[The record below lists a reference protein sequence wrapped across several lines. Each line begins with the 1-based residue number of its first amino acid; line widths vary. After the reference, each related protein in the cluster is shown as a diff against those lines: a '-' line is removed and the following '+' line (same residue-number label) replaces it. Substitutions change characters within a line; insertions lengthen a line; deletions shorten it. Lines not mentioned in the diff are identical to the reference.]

1 MHIKFNKIPSKL
13 PIIFQQHQQKY
24 LSQVKTLT
32 AINIIL
38 GLYLI
43 PAKVQAQNI
52 TPANDGTGT
61 TVNTQDN
68 NINISGGSLSSDKA
82 NLFHSFSKFGLD
94 ANQTANFLSQPS
106 IQNILGRVT
115 GGEASIIN
123 GIIRVSG
130 GNSNLYLINPAGI
143 IFGANSSLNVPAS
156 FTATTATRLGFGN
169 NNWLN
174 AVGTNDY
181 SQLIGTPNSFAFDS
195 SVASAIFNQG
205 NLAVPSGNNLSLF
218 GGTVVSPGTLSAPGG
233 NITIAAV
240 PGSSLLKL
248 SMAGNPLSLEIQP
261 LNATNNNLV
270 SNSLPALLTGGGVGN
285 ASGLQIENGTV
296 KLTGSGLNVSNG
308 DVVTTNII
316 DPNAVTLK
324 ANAVTIQAI
333 GNIKT
338 QDITTT
344 DSFTGLAG
352 PVSLTAGGNI
362 TTQDITTNDR
372 FTGLAGAVNLTAGGN
387 ITTDNIDASAFSRFE
402 TATAGAVNLTAGGNI
417 TTNNIDTSAALILG
431 TANAGAVNLIADG
444 NITVG
449 SINTSA
455 RSIDVDQIEFINANS
470 PNQAAML
477 LPNTP
482 PFAQGGNV
490 NLLANG
496 TVRVLGE
503 ILDNGQPTGNS
514 ILTSAFTQPGAVTI
528 QHDGGVNNVPFVV
541 GDANLNGTAAAI
553 NVSKISIVGNE
564 AATEKIIPDSDNS
577 QISPTSPIHIF
588 PVIPLGGRAE
598 GTPSLISINSVN
610 TPPTL
615 TDNYSVINTRQNRPI
630 TFTFG
635 SLNINTNDV
644 NNDVSQII
652 LDGILSG
659 SVTFQDGTPVT
670 SGTVL
675 NPNTVLVYTPQR
687 GSVGRVSAFTIK
699 ASDGVSE
706 SAPQSININ
715 ITRQPI
721 IIPPP
726 NPETDNPQPNPET
739 NNPPPLEPN
748 NPLNPATNNL
758 LNVDLTNVVDS
769 ETEEKKTAS
778 IPILEKNQSSLDA
791 ETDKDIFKIDAR
803 FTNQFARYLG
813 TGTPP
818 IKGIKEASEILVNIE
833 NATGV
838 KPALIYVS
846 FIPKTLKR
854 DVLPEQKLTPQDDD
868 VLELLVVTGK
878 GEPIRKVV
886 NVTRSQV
893 LAMSKQFTNNV
904 TQATLLNSYLTPAT
918 KLYNW
923 LIAPLKY
930 NLQARQINNLVFIV
944 DAGLRTMPI
953 AALYDGKQYLIENY
967 SVGLMPSLSLTDTQ
981 YIDIKKSEV
990 LGMGASQFMNQDPLP
1005 SVPSELTTITQKLWP
1020 GRVFLNEAFTLTNL
1034 KAQRQQKAFGIVHL
1048 ATHGEF
1054 NSGAPNNSYIQLW
1067 DTQLR
1072 MDQIR
1077 QLGWNNPPVEL
1088 VVLSACR
1095 TALGNEDAE
1104 LGFAGFAVQ
1113 AGTKSALASLWY
1125 VSDEGTLGLMTQFYE
1140 KLKQAPIKA
1149 EALRRAQVAML
1160 KGQVRIEMGRLRTAR
1175 GDVAL
1180 PPVLLEL
1187 GDRKLTHPYFWAA
1200 FTMIGNPW

>member
-1 MHIKFNKIPSKL
+1 MHIKVEKITSKL
-13 PIIFQQHQQKY
+13 PIIFQQNQAKA
-24 LSQVKTLT
+24 LSQVKILT

-52 TPANDGTGT
+52 TPANDSTGT
-61 TVNTQDN
+61 TVNSQGD
-68 NINISGGSLSSDKA
+68 ISGGKLSSDKS
-82 NLFHSFSKFGLD
+82 NLFHSFSKFELD

-143 IFGANSSLNVPAS
+143 IFGANAHLNVPAS
-156 FTATTATRLGFGN
+156 FTATTANRLGFGN

-174 AVGTNDY
+174 AVGSNNY
-181 SQLIGTPNSFAFDS
+181 SQLIGTPNSFAFDA
-195 SVASAIFNQG
+195 SVTSAIFNQG
-205 NLAVPSGNNLSLF
+205 NLAVPNGNNLSLF
-218 GGTVVSPGTLSAPGG
+218 GGAVVSTGTLSAPGG
-233 NITIAAV
+233 NVTIAAV
-240 PGSSLLKL
+240 PGSNLLKL

-261 LNATNNNLV
+261 LNSTNNLA
-270 SNSLPALLTGGGVGN
+270 SNSLPALLTGGDVGN
-285 ASGLQIENGTV
+285 ASGLQIANGEV
-296 KLTGSGLNVSNG
+296 KLTGSGLTISNG
-308 DVVTTNII
+308 DVVSTANIVAQ
-316 DPNAVTLK
+316 N
-324 ANAVTIQAI
+324 VTIQA
-333 GNIKT
+333 
-338 QDITTT
+338 
-344 DSFTGLAG
+344 A
-352 PVSLTAGGNI
+352 ANI
-362 TTQDITTNDR
+362 TTQDIITNDKS
-372 FTGLAGAVNLTAGGN
+372 TGLAGTVNLTAGDN
-387 ITTDNIDASAFSRFE
+387 ITTNNIDASAFSRFE
-402 TATAGAVNLTAGGNI
+402 TAMAGAVNLTAGGNI

-431 TANAGAVNLIADG
+431 TASAGAVNLIADG

-455 RSIDVDQIEFINANS
+455 ISIDVEQIELLNANS
-470 PNQAAML
+470 PNQAGIL

-496 TVRVLGE
+496 TVRVVGE
-503 ILDNGQPTGNS
+503 IIDNGQLTGNS
-514 ILTSAFTQPGAVTI
+514 ILTSAFTQPGAVKI
-528 QHDGGVNNVPFVV
+528 QHDGGVNNVPFIV
-541 GDANLNGTAAAI
+541 GDANLNGTKAAI
-553 NVSKISIVGNE
+553 NVSQVSLFNE
-564 AATEKIIPDSDNS
+564 NPTIENIILDSNNS
-577 QISPTSPIHIF
+577 QIAPTSPIHIF
-588 PVIPLGGRAE
+588 PVLPLGGRSE
-598 GTPSLISINSVN
+598 STPSLISINSVN
-610 TPPTL
+610 TPPIIL
-615 TDNYSVINTRQNRPI
+615 DNYSVINTRQNRPI

-652 LDGILSG
+652 FDGILSG
-659 SVTFQDGTPVT
+659 SVSFQDGTPVT

-675 NPNTVLVYTPQR
+675 SANTVLVYTPQR
-687 GSVGRVSAFTIK
+687 GSVGKIPAFNIK

-721 IIPPP
+721 IITPP
-726 NPETDNPQPNPET
+726 NPDTDNPSPNPET
-739 NNPPPLEPN
+739 NNSPPVETN
-748 NPLNPATNNL
+748 NSFHSGTNNL
-758 LNVDLTNVVDS
+758 LNIDLTNNVVNS
-769 ETEEKKTAS
+769 ETEEKKMAS
-778 IPILEKNQSSLDA
+778 IPIVEKDQSLLDVDI
-791 ETDKDIFKIDAR
+791 DKEIAKIDAR
-803 FTNQFARYLG
+803 FTNQFAQYLG
-813 TGTPP
+813 TATPP

-833 NATGV
+833 NSTGV

-854 DVLPEQKLTPQDDD
+854 NVLPEQKLTPQADDI
-868 VLELLVVTGK
+868 LELLVVTGK

-893 LAMSKQFTNNV
+893 LAISKQFTNNV
-904 TQATLLNSYLTPAT
+904 TQATLLNSYITPAT

-1020 GRVFLNEAFTLTNL
+1020 GRAFLNEAFTLTNL

>member
-24 LSQVKTLT
+24 LSQVKILT
-32 AINIIL
+32 VINIIL

-43 PAKVQAQNI
+43 PAKVQAQKI

-61 TVNTQDN
+61 TVNTQGN

-218 GGTVVSPGTLSAPGG
+218 GGTVVSTGTLSAPGG

-296 KLTGSGLNVSNG
+296 KLTGSGLTVSNG
-308 DVVTTNII
+308 DVVITNSIV
-316 DPNAVTLK
+316 DQKT
-324 ANAVTIQAI
+324 VTIQA
-333 GNIKT
+333 
-338 QDITTT
+338 
-344 DSFTGLAG
+344 A
-352 PVSLTAGGNI
+352 GNI
-362 TTQDITTNDR
+362 TTQDITTADR

-387 ITTDNIDASAFSRFE
+387 ITTNNIDASAFSRFE

-417 TTNNIDTSAALILG
+417 TTNNIDASAALILG

-455 RSIDVDQIEFINANS
+455 RSIDIGQIEFINTNS
-470 PNQAAML
+470 PNQSGIL
-477 LPNTP
+477 LTNTP

-496 TVRVLGE
+496 TVRILGE

-514 ILTSAFTQPGAVTI
+514 ILTSAFTQPGAVTL
-528 QHDGGVNNVPFVV
+528 QHDGGVNNVPFIV

-564 AATEKIIPDSDNS
+564 TASEKIIPDSDNS

-615 TDNYSVINTRQNRPI
+615 TDNYSVINTRQNQHI

-644 NNDVSQII
+644 NNDVRQII
-652 LDGILSG
+652 FDGILSG

-670 SGTVL
+670 PGNIINS
-675 NPNTVLVYTPQR
+675 NTVLVYTPQR
-687 GSVGRVSAFTIK
+687 GSVGRVPAFTIK

-726 NPETDNPQPNPET
+726 HPETDNPQPNPET

-758 LNVDLTNVVDS
+758 LNVDLTEVSDS
-769 ETEEKKTAS
+769 GTGEKKTDS
-778 IPILEKNQSSLDA
+778 LPILEKNQSSLDA

>member
-1 MHIKFNKIPSKL
+1 MST
-13 PIIFQQHQQKY
+13 IFQQHQSAFQ
-24 LSQVKTLT
+24 LSLGKATILT
-32 AINIIL
+32 VTSIIS
-38 GLYLI
+38 GLYLTPKTAI
-43 PAKVQAQNI
+43 AQNI

-61 TVNTQDN
+61 TVNSQGN

-115 GGEASIIN
+115 GGDASIIN
-123 GIIRVSG
+123 GVIRVTG
-130 GNSNLYLINPAGI
+130 GNSNLYLINPVGI
-143 IFGANSSLNVPAS
+143 IFGQNASLNVPAS

-174 AVGTNDY
+174 AVGTNNY

-218 GGTVVSPGTLSAPGG
+218 GGTVVSTGSLSAPGG
-233 NITIAAV
+233 NVTIAAV
-240 PGSSLLKL
+240 PGSSLLKVSL
-248 SMAGNPLSLEIQP
+248 AGNPLSLEIQP
-261 LNATNNNLV
+261 LNSTYENLP
-270 SNSLPALLTGGGVGN
+270 SNDLAALLTGGGGGN
-285 ASGLQIENGTV
+285 ANNLVVENGEV
-296 KLTGSGLNVSNG
+296 KLTGSGLTVSNG
-308 DVVTTNII
+308 DVVVTKDII
-316 DPNAVTLK
+316 
-324 ANAVTIQAI
+324 
-333 GNIKT
+333 
-338 QDITTT
+338 
-344 DSFTGLAG
+344 
-352 PVSLTAGGNI
+352 TA
-362 TTQDITTNDR
+362 DR
-372 FTGLAGAVNLTAGGN
+372 FNGLAGAVNITAHGN
-387 ITTDNIDASAFSRFE
+387 ITTNNIDASAFSRFE
-402 TATAGAVNLTAGGNI
+402 SATAGAVNLIAGGNI

-431 TANAGAVNLIADG
+431 TANAGAVNLIAGG

-455 RSIDVDQIEFINANS
+455 ISIDVEQIEFINANL
-470 PNQAAML
+470 PNQAGIL

-496 TVRVLGE
+496 TVRVVGE
-503 ILDNGQPTGNS
+503 ISDNGQPTGNS
-514 ILTSAFTQPGAVTI
+514 ILTSAFTQSGSVTI
-528 QHDGGVNNVPFVV
+528 QHDGGVNNVPFIV
-541 GDANLNGTAAAI
+541 GDANLNGTKAAI
-553 NVSKISIVGNE
+553 NVSQLSLFNE
-564 AATEKIIPDSDNS
+564 NPTIENIIDSNDS
-577 QISPTSPIHIF
+577 QITPTSPIHTF
-588 PVIPLGGRAE
+588 PVLPLGGRAE
-598 GTPSLISINSVN
+598 DTPSLISINSVN
-610 TPPTL
+610 TPPIL
-615 TDNYSVINTRQNRPI
+615 TGNASIINTRQNRPV

-635 SLNINTNDV
+635 SLNINTNDI
-644 NNDVSQII
+644 NNDVNQITI
-652 LDGILSG
+652 DEILSG
-659 SVTFQDGTPVT
+659 SLNLEDGTQVQ
-670 SGTVL
+670 SGAIL
-675 NPNTVLVYTPQR
+675 NPDTILVYTPQR
-687 GSVGRVSAFTIK
+687 GSVGRVEAFTIK

-706 SAPQSININ
+706 SAPQSINVN

-726 NPETDNPQPNPET
+726 NPDNPGTDNPSPNPGTNNPPVDTNNSFNPET
-739 NNPPPLEPN
+739 NNP
-748 NPLNPATNNL
+748 LNI
-758 LNVDLTNVVDS
+758 DLTNVVDS

-778 IPILEKNQSSLDA
+778 IPILEKDQSLLNVDV
-791 ETDKDIFKIDAR
+791 DKEISKIDAR
-803 FTNQFARYLG
+803 FTNQFAQYLG

-818 IKGIKEASEILVNIE
+818 IKGIKEASEMLVNIE
-833 NATGV
+833 TATGV

-846 FIPKTLKR
+846 FVPKTLKR
-854 DVLPEQKLTPQDDD
+854 SILPEQKLTPQADD
-868 VLELLVVTGK
+868 VLELVLVTGK
-878 GEPIRKVV
+878 GEPIRKVI

-893 LAMSKQFTNNV
+893 LAVNKQFTNNI
-904 TQATLLNSYLTPAT
+904 TQPSLSNNYLTPAQQ
-918 KLYNW
+918 LYNW
-923 LIAPLKY
+923 LITPLKS
-930 NLQARQINNLVFIV
+930 NLQARQINNLVFIM

-953 AALYDGKQYLIENY
+953 AALYDGQQYLIENY
-967 SVGLMPSLSLTDTQ
+967 SVGLMPSLSLTDTT
-981 YIDIKKSEV
+981 YVDIKTAEV

-1020 GRVFLNEAFTLTNL
+1020 GKAFLNEAFTLTNL
-1034 KAQRQQKAFGIVHL
+1034 KGQRQQKAFGIVHL

-1067 DTQLR
+1067 DTQLK

-1149 EALRRAQVAML
+1149 EALRRSQVAML
-1160 KGQVRIEMGRLRTAR
+1160 KGQVRLEMGRLRTAR
-1175 GDVAL
+1175 GDVPL

-1187 GDRKLTHPYFWAA
+1187 GDQKLTHPYFWAA